1 MKGWACI
8 VLVWLVS
15 FAVHG
20 QQLEIFFEYDR
31 YDLNMGAQA
40 KLDRWLA
47 EHPDAE
53 VTKLYGYCDWKGRNA
68 YNDSLSLKRIRSVYD
83 YLISKNVEVLPD
95 YEAKGYGEDFEQ
107 SPIQAENRKVVM
119 AWRIRERPVVKDL
132 SKAPGLPTVSELRKL
147 VDNAKKGDVVLL
159 PQLYFFNNSAR
170 LVPKSEPVL
179 YELLCILRDNPMLKV
194 EIRGHICC
202 QPVED
207 VNNVS
212 TARAKAVFQYLLRNK
227 ITRNRLT
234 YKGYGIQMPLHPI
247 PEQDAGEENDNRRV
261 DILILS
267 K

>member
-1 MKGWACI
+1 MRT
-8 VLVWLVS
+8 
-15 FAVHG
+15 FAVIG
-20 QQLEIFFEYDR
+20 MILLSCLGRAQTLDIFFEYNR
-31 YDLNMGAQA
+31 YDLNDGALM
-40 KLDRWLA
+40 KLDRWLS
-47 EHPDAE
+47 ENPDAE

-68 YNDSLSLKRIRSVYD
+68 YNDSLSLKRIRTVYE
-83 YLISKNVEVLPD
+83 YLLSKNVTVLPD

-107 SPIQAENRKVVM
+107 SPIQAENRKVLIS
-119 AWRIRERPVVKDL
+119 WRQRVRPPIKDP
-132 SKAPGLPTVSELRKL
+132 SKAPGLPEVSELRKL
-147 VDNAKKGDVVLL
+147 VSQAKEGDVVLL

-179 YELLCILRDNPMLKV
+179 YELLCILRDNPTLKV

-202 QPVED
+202 QPKED
-207 VNNVS
+207 INNVS

-234 YKGYGIQMPLHPI
+234 YKGYGIQMPIHPI

-261 DILILS
+261 DIRIIS